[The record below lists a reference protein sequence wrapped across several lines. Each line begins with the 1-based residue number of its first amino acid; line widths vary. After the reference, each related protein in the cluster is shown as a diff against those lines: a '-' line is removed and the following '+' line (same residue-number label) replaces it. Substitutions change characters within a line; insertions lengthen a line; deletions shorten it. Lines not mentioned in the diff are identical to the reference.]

1 MSRPASRLLLTAR
14 PGTRWRLAASVA
26 VLWGLCAL
34 MQVVGLLHGYAHPAR
49 GSAQGPDVDRA
60 ALDRADRSEWRALF
74 DGHSDGS
81 DECRLVDQL
90 VHADA
95 LIPALDT
102 VQTLP
107 VEPPRQAVHL
117 AWFHARQ
124 AAGYLARGPPAL
136 A

>member
-74 DGHSDGS
+74 AGHAEGS
-81 DECRLVDQL
+81 DDCRLIDQHA
-90 VHADA
+90 HADA
-95 LIPALDT
+95 LVAEPDA

-107 VEPPRQAVHL
+107 TDQLRQAVHL